1 MRTMQRLEQERR
13 PLRKG
18 PSKGFLLSLFL
29 LALLVA
35 TYLFLTSTY
44 FAVGSVI
51 IEGTKY
57 MAEEDVYRAAGI
69 PERLNIFRLDTAD
82 IKRRLLHDLRVAE
95 ADVTRQFPATVVIRI
110 TERKP
115 LAYTACS
122 YGFVQMD
129 KQGVVVASLKTIKQ
143 FNVPIITGVRLG
155 NSYVGDTV
163 DNPQIKKVLE
173 YLAALDEG
181 TLNQLSEINIK
192 STGEL
197 TAYTIHPIMI
207 RLGAQERLEEKA
219 KLTTDI
225 LHDISDRK
233 STIEYIDLNYASPYI
248 KFKN

>member
-1 MRTMQRLEQERR
+1 MRTMQRLEQDRR

-18 PSKGFLLSLFL
+18 PSRGFVISLFV

-35 TYLFLTSTY
+35 TYLFLTST
-44 FAVGSVI
+44 FFSVGSVV

-57 MAEEDVYRAAGI
+57 LPNEDVYRAAGI
-69 PERLNIFRLDTAD
+69 PERVNIFRLDPAD

-95 ADVTRQFPATVVIRI
+95 ADVKRQFPATVVIRI

-143 FNVPIITGVRLG
+143 FNVPFITGVRLG
-155 NSYVGDTV
+155 NSYVGDTIEM
-163 DNPQIKKVLE
+163 PQIKKVLE

-192 STGEL
+192 PSGEL
-197 TAYTIHPIMI
+197 TAYTTHPIVI
-207 RLGAQERLEEKA
+207 RLGNQERLAEKA
-219 KLTTDI
+219 KLTAEI
-225 LHDISDRK
+225 LQDISGRK
-233 STIEYIDLNYASPYI
+233 ATIEYIDLNYASPYI
-248 KFKN
+248 KFRN